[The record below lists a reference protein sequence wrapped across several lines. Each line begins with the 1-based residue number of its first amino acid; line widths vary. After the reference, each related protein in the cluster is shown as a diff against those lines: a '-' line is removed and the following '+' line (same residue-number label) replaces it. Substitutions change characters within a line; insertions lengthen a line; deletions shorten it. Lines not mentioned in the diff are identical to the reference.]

1 VADAAR
7 DAFVEGWQVSMWV
20 GVGLAA
26 AVFVYLLARGPRDAS
41 APAPAPTDGVPASVE
56 IETTLE
62 PVLVAD

>member
-1 VADAAR
+1 
-7 DAFVEGWQVSMWV
+7 
-20 GVGLAA
+20 LAA